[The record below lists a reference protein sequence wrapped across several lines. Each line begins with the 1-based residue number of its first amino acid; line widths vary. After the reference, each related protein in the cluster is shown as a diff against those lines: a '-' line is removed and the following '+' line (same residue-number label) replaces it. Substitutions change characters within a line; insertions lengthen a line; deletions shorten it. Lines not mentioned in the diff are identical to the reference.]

1 MAALNLRITSA
12 EDIYDAIRRSQ
23 DKLYRYHVTD
33 NNEGIITVRRHKF
46 IMAFKRWQN
55 VPEVQQEVSKLE
67 DYSRKHRALLSEG
80 STDSKIQAQK
90 LWSVMSSSYWDILL
104 ALVDA
109 QTQANPDTLKFDAEE
124 RLFIDLGC
132 LPGTLDLSPN
142 FDPQAFLSAKCSGGI
157 LPIMTLSDY
166 IAESWASINAN
177 PSPVPLVGMSSD
189 GRTNYLTKF
198 LDQLC
203 KLRDKELAA
212 ISSAYSPALGP
223 GQLSQAMNDSLMP
236 YMKVAMRVPEYREGT
251 ESERQK
257 LGQQRKAY
265 LDAENSMLLAINSAR
280 KKEADPLPAPRA
292 EKFLQIHELT
302 KTLAREI
309 LYSQNDIAKIA
320 RRTRKI
326 SDACASM
333 SLQMR
338 RSELRTML
346 VKKRDYLT
354 VPAKTARTD
363 TSLLCVPNSMPA
375 DYAKLYSLLE
385 EMCRMDIA
393 MFNVPRVRMYG
404 LPRAIF
410 VPGQGLGTYDWSD
423 HSLLLPAFPTNGEDK
438 SVSYALAT
446 FRWDSDED
454 RRIKNPYE
462 QIKENRKKSI
472 MALASSFY
480 KDYSLWMTKEKKGYR
495 ILPSETHK
503 AFVQMFKP
511 KADE

>member
-1 MAALNLRITSA
+1 
-12 EDIYDAIRRSQ
+12 
-23 DKLYRYHVTD
+23 
-33 NNEGIITVRRHKF
+33 
-46 IMAFKRWQN
+46 
-55 VPEVQQEVSKLE
+55 
-67 DYSRKHRALLSEG
+67 
-80 STDSKIQAQK
+80 
-90 LWSVMSSSYWDILL
+90 
-104 ALVDA
+104 
-109 QTQANPDTLKFDAEE
+109 
-124 RLFIDLGC
+124 
-132 LPGTLDLSPN
+132 
-142 FDPQAFLSAKCSGGI
+142 
-157 LPIMTLSDY
+157 
-166 IAESWASINAN
+166 
-177 PSPVPLVGMSSD
+177 
-189 GRTNYLTKF
+189 
-198 LDQLC
+198 
-203 KLRDKELAA
+203 
-212 ISSAYSPALGP
+212 
-223 GQLSQAMNDSLMP
+223 
-236 YMKVAMRVPEYREGT
+236 MRVPEYREGT

-309 LYSQNDIAKIA
+309 LYSQSDIAKIA